1 MQKNKQ
7 TKKNNWN
14 IFLVWNA
21 KTEFIVQKVQNLISI
36 S

>member
-1 MQKNKQ
+1 MQKKKQ
-7 TKKNNWN
+7 KTTNWN

>member
-1 MQKNKQ
+1 MQKNN
-7 TKKNNWN
+7 TKKTNWN

-36 S
+36 I